1 VVGEGK
7 MDKKIMIVDDEQDI
21 LQSLKMVL
29 ERNDFQVT
37 AVESGKKCLKEIE
50 RGFKGII
57 LMDIMMPGMDG
68 WETIRE
74 IVNRGLMKG
83 ICVEII
89 TGKGTNDR
97 DKMLG
102 LESFVKD
109 YHTKPIDIETLI
121 ASIKRCNM
129 FYLTEID

>member
-1 VVGEGK
+1 
-7 MDKKIMIVDDEQDI
+7 MIVDDEQDI

-50 RGFKGII
+50 KGFKGII

-74 IVNRGLMKG
+74 IVHRGLMKG
-83 ICVEII
+83 ICIEII

-97 DKMLG
+97 DKMFG

-121 ASIKRCNM
+121 SSIKRCNM
-129 FYLTEID
+129 FYLTELD